1 MNHTAAP
8 SSRTANPGKH
18 MPINL
23 LIADDERLF
32 RQSLKILLESGTNI
46 RVVVE
51 AANGQEAVLGA
62 RETQPHLALLDVD
75 MPKMDGIK
83 AAKLITTVSPKTK
96 VLMLSVHHEEDKIRS
111 ALRAGAIGY
120 ILKDT
125 DRDEFIDILE
135 KIHAGKTSSS
145 PYLAQLALDGDI
157 SVERHSDGT
166 RHPDDVADKF
176 ALTELELKIL
186 KLVSEGLSN
195 DEIGQIT
202 QLARET
208 IKGHLKAL
216 FRKLDVK
223 NRTEAAVLAIRQGL
237 R

>member
-1 MNHTAAP
+1 
-8 SSRTANPGKH
+8 

-46 RVVVE
+46 KVVVE
-51 AANGQEAVLGA
+51 AADGQEAVLGA
-62 RETQPHLALLDVD
+62 RETQPDLALLDVD

-125 DRDEFIDILE
+125 DRGEFIEIIRQTHL
-135 KIHAGKTSSS
+135 GKSPSS
-145 PYLAQLALDGDI
+145 PYLAHLVLEQPTARGE
-157 SVERHSDGT
+157 SSASQ
-166 RHPDDVADKF
+166 PDF
-176 ALTELELKIL
+176 AGQYSLTDLELRIL
-186 KLVSEGLSN
+186 RLVIEGLSN
-195 DEIGQIT
+195 DEIGRLT
-202 QLARET
+202 DSARET
-208 IKGHLKAL
+208 IKGHMKSL